1 MVRKVRIG
9 NRWVGEGE
17 PAYIIAEVGSNFDG
31 DLEQAKR
38 MVDLSKEV
46 GADAVKFQSF
56 KPEQIIA
63 REGFTRQVSF
73 QAAWKK
79 PVWDVY
85 REAMFPREW
94 HRTVADYC
102 RAVGIDFFS
111 APYDREAVG
120 LLMELD
126 VPVFKIGSGDITF
139 LSLLE
144 YIARQGKPLI
154 LATGAS
160 TMAEIDEAVR
170 VIRGAGNEQL
180 ILLQCI
186 TNYPSPFDQAN
197 IRAMVTLRDAFQVP
211 VGYSDHAPGS
221 VVPLGAVALGAC
233 VIEKHFTHDKS
244 HPGPDHPFAMDP
256 GEFRSMVRDI
266 RLLEQ
271 ALGSSVKEVVPA
283 EAETVVIQRR
293 SLYAAQDIPAG
304 ARIEEQMV
312 EALRPAEG
320 LLPKEIAR
328 VIGRTAQ
335 RAIRRGALITW
346 DMV

>member
-1 MVRKVRIG
+1 MGGKVRIG
-9 NRWVGEGE
+9 DRWVGEGE
-17 PAYIIAEVGSNFDG
+17 PVYVIAEVGSNFDG
-31 DLEQAKR
+31 NLKQAKR

-111 APYDREAVG
+111 APYDREAVD
-120 LLMELD
+120 LLMELG

-144 YIARQGKPLI
+144 YIARQGKPMI

-211 VGYSDHAPGS
+211 VGYSDHTPGS

-271 ALGSSVKEVVPA
+271 ALGSPVKEVVPA
-283 EAETVVIQRR
+283 EAETVVLQRR

-304 ARIEEQMV
+304 ARIEERMV

-320 LLPKEIAR
+320 LLPKEITR
-328 VIGRTAQ
+328 VVGRTAQ
-335 RAIRRGALITW
+335 RAIRRGELLTW